1 MNDKNI
7 LISIITPY
15 YNTLFKT
22 KELAKVLTPQLNE
35 NIEWL
40 IIDDGCNQ
48 YELDKLKAKVIHLEN
63 NSGGASVP
71 RNVGLDIAK
80 GKYILFIDSDDMISN
95 DYIKVIMNKL
105 NEDFDYCYISWK
117 SGFCDIVIQDTPPQ
131 WNCCVWNCI
140 YKKDLIGN
148 ERFNPELI
156 IAEDYD
162 FNKRVRKGKHTSITK
177 IIYFYN
183 DSPNSLTKRGV
194 INGKS

>member
-1 MNDKNI
+1 MNNNNI

-15 YNTLFKT
+15 YKTLFRT
-22 KELAKVLTPQLNE
+22 KKLAKVLIPQLNE
-35 NIEWL
+35 NIEWI

-48 YELDKLKAKVIHLEN
+48 YELDKLNAKVIHLEN

-95 DYIKVIMNKL
+95 NYIKVIMNKL

-117 SGFCDIVIQDTPPQ
+117 SKLYDVIIKDKPPE
-131 WNCCVWNCI
+131 WNCCIWNCI

-148 ERFNPELI
+148 NRFNPNLI

-162 FNKRVRKGKHTSITK
+162 FNKRVRKGKYTSITE

-183 DSPNSLTKRGV
+183 YDTPNSLTKRR
-194 INGKS
+194 I

>member
-1 MNDKNI
+1 MNNNNI

-15 YNTLFKT
+15 YKTLFRT
-22 KELAKVLTPQLNE
+22 KKLAKVLTPQLNE
-35 NIEWL
+35 NIEWI

-48 YELDKLKAKVIHLEN
+48 YELDKLNAKVIHLEN

-95 DYIKVIMNKL
+95 NYIKVIMNKL

-117 SGFCDIVIQDTPPQ
+117 SKLYDVVIKDKPPE
-131 WNCCVWNCI
+131 WNCCIWNCI

-148 ERFNPELI
+148 NRFNPNLI

-162 FNKRVRKGKHTSITK
+162 FNKRVRKGKYTSITE

-183 DSPNSLTKRGV
+183 YDTPNSLTKRR
-194 INGKS
+194 I